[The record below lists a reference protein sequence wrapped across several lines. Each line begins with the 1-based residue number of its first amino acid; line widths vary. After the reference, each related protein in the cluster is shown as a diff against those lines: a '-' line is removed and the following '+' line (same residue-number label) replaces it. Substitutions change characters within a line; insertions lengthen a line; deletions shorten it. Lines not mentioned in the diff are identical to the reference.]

1 MQLRA
6 FLPRAAVRAA
16 LMTVL
21 SVSGAG
27 AQATTHVGMRIGY
40 NFDFDEVLFGANLT
54 VPMTSIIEFYPS
66 LEIYAPESGNRL
78 GFNGDVK
85 VMLPRSSAMAPQL
98 YGGGGL
104 GIVNVNQGDVS
115 KTDIGVNLLFGIE
128 SRIGWMHPY
137 GEAKLLI
144 YDRTQFALIGGV
156 NVTLGGR

>member
-6 FLPRAAVRAA
+6 FLPRAAVLAA

>member
-1 MQLRA
+1 MQLRP
-6 FLPRAAVRAA
+6 FLPRAAVLAA

-21 SVSGAG
+21 PVSGAG

-54 VPMTSIIEFYPS
+54 VPMTSHIEFYPS

-85 VMLPRSSAMAPQL
+85 VMLPRRSALGPQL
-98 YGGGGL
+98 YAGGGL

-128 SRIGWMHPY
+128 SRVGWMHPY
-137 GEAKLLI
+137 AEGKILL
-144 YDRTQFALIGGV
+144 YDDTQIALIGGV
-156 NVTLGGR
+156 NVTFGGR